1 MLCSPETVD
10 NKVTSGD
17 LKTYAKIASEIYEA
31 DGILYHNNKVIVPSE
46 LRPEMLQR
54 IHYKVIWVLKSVKFW
69 LVKQRVVLNGIMSS
83 WLYVISG
90 VPLGSILGSLL
101 FLILMTLTASFLLL
115 ATFLVGGL
123 LS

>member
-31 DGILYHNNKVIVPSE
+31 DGILYHNNIVIVPSE

-90 VPLGSILGSLL
+90 VPRGSILGSLL